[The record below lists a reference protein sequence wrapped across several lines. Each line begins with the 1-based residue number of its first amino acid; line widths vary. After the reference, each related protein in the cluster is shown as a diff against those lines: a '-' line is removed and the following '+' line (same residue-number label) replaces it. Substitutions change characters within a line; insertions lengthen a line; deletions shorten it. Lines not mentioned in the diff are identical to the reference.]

1 MLLDG
6 FDRDH
11 GVRLAVANVTAITS
25 LSLVLNNG
33 NLVSAGVFKHLCCHH
48 ASSNSWRTN
57 LYRSTVSVCYKQW
70 LESHR
75 RTRFKFYPFYS
86 ELLPLG
92 NEVLLATASNNCVH
106 KRLCW
111 AGGTEI
117 RALVNRLTSQKCAEI
132 VPESPRTV
140 NYFSGFSVRFANK

>member
-6 FDRDH
+6 FDGDH
-11 GVRLAVANVTAITS
+11 GVRLAVANVPAITS
-25 LSLVLNNG
+25 LSLVLNHG
-33 NLVSAGVFKHLCCHH
+33 NLVSASVFKHLCCHH
-48 ASSNSWRTN
+48 ASGNRWRTN
-57 LYRSTVSVCYKQW
+57 LYRCTLSVCYQQW
-70 LESHR
+70 LESHGCA
-75 RTRFKFYPFYS
+75 RFKFNTFYS

-117 RALVNRLTSQKCAEI
+117 RTLVNRLTSQKCAEI
-132 VPESPRTV
+132 VPESPKIV
-140 NYFSGFSVRFANK
+140 NYFSTFSVRFANK